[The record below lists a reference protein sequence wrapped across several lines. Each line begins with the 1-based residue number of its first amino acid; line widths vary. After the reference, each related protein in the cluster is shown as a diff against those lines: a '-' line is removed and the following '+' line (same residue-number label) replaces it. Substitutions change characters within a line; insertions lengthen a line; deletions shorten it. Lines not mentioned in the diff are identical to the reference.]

1 MTDDKEER
9 WQQELDKDREVFF
22 DNGGEDGREKKVWAI
37 PNVKCKFF
45 RMGANG
51 EEICRDFDSNKR
63 GICSYA
69 NCQIK
74 VDKDGIPTEIK
85 KVWNNEH
92 DDVWDKIIAEKNEER
107 KQYDTVDRKIIG
119 CGGGGDM
126 PYKCYGNRH
135 PIENDSPNCYEG
147 PPGSE
152 NCLRFQKCNKTEFIY
167 DKSENDE
174 KVKKCHKG

>member
-92 DDVWDKIIAEKNEER
+92 DDVWDKIIADTDKKR
-107 KQYDTVDRKIIG
+107 KQYDAISACAGRGVVCEECMIYAGCPGALDR
-119 CGGGGDM
+119 
-126 PYKCYGNRH
+126 P
-135 PIENDSPNCYEG
+135 
-147 PPGSE
+147 
-152 NCLRFQKCNKTEFIY
+152 
-167 DKSENDE
+167 KSENDE